1 MSREIAMN
9 TILLV
14 DDNPDIREILKFRLW
29 DVGSF
34 NIAVASNG
42 LEALEVGYV
51 VRPDLVFMDL
61 RMPVMDG
68 YEATRALHRTDWGKK
83 TPVIAV
89 TPFYLR
95 EQWRMALSAG
105 CCDFIVYPIRD
116 CGEVGRKIHDLLEK
130 EAA

>member
-1 MSREIAMN
+1 MN

-14 DDNPDIREILKFRLW
+14 DDNPDIREILRFRLSHA
-29 DVGSF
+29 GSF

-42 LEALEVGYV
+42 VEALEVGCA

-89 TPFYLR
+89 TSFYSR
-95 EQWRMALSAG
+95 EQWRKALSAG
-105 CCDFIVYPIRD
+105 CRDFIIYPIRER
-116 CGEVGRKIHDLLEK
+116 GEVVKKIHDVLD

>member
-1 MSREIAMN
+1 MSSETLN

-14 DDNPDIREILKFRLW
+14 DDNPDSREILRFRLW

-34 NIAVASNG
+34 NIVVASNG
-42 LEALEVGYV
+42 LEALDVGWV
-51 VRPDLVFMDL
+51 IRPDLVFMDL
-61 RMPVMDG
+61 RMPIMDG

-89 TPFYLR
+89 TTFYSR
-95 EQWRMALSAG
+95 EQWRNALSAG
-105 CCDFIVYPIRD
+105 CCDFIVYPIHDR
-116 CGEVGRKIHDLLEK
+116 GALRTKIDGLLPTA

>member
-1 MSREIAMN
+1 MN

-14 DDNPDIREILKFRLW
+14 DDNPDSREILRFRLW

-42 LEALEVGYV
+42 REALEVGWV
-51 VRPDLVFMDL
+51 VRPDLIFMDL
-61 RMPVMDG
+61 RMPIMDG

-89 TPFYLR
+89 TAFYSR
-95 EQWRMALSAG
+95 EQWRKALSAG

-116 CGEVGRKIHDLLEK
+116 CGEGERKIHDVLERD
-130 EAA
+130 AA